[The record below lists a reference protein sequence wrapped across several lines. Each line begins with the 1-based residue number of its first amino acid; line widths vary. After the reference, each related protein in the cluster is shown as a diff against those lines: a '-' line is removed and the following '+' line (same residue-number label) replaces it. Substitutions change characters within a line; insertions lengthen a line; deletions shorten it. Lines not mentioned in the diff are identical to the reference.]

1 MKKLFFS
8 VFLFL
13 FVISRIS
20 IAQFILNS
28 SYNPVVGDSVVE
40 RYIDTTGI
48 AQGEAGANKVWN
60 FQNLTFTGN
69 LSIEYFVLPSS
80 TAYYSLFPNSNL
92 ASIHLFDKAST
103 SMPHYFCIS
112 DTAFAQIGYVYPS
125 NPVMITRFINPFI
138 RNHYPTYFGSQF
150 VSNYYSTTTSG
161 NYTEY
166 VWGTKME
173 ICDGYG
179 TIILPSGIFNKVI
192 RVKTNDDE
200 MDTVKINGVVTN
212 VYHNVSEN
220 YFWFVQ
226 GQKFPVF
233 LISYSTYSNTYSKVV
248 SYCIENE
255 PVGINQ
261 ISTSVPEKYSLYQ
274 NYPNPFNPVTN
285 IKFDISKENF
295 ITIKI
300 YNIKGQLIETLVNQ
314 KLSTGKY
321 SVQWDAVN
329 NSSGLYFYQLSI
341 DYIQYD
347 IKKMMIIK

>member
-20 IAQFILNS
+20 IAQFIINS

-48 AQGEAGANKVWN
+48 AQGEAGTNRVWN

-69 LSIEYFVLPSS
+69 PSIEYFVLPSS

-92 ASIHLFDKAST
+92 ASIHVFDKAST
-103 SMPHYFCIS
+103 SMPHYFRIS
-112 DTAFAQIGYVYPS
+112 DTAFAQLGYVYPS
-125 NPVMITRFINPFI
+125 NPIMITRFINPFI

-150 VSNYYSTTTSG
+150 VSNYSSTTTSG
-161 NYTEY
+161 NYAEY
-166 VWGTKME
+166 IWGTKTE

-179 TIILPSGIFNKVI
+179 TIILPSGTYNNVI

-200 MDTVKINGVVTN
+200 IDTVKINGVVTN
-212 VYHNVSEN
+212 IYHNVSEN
-220 YFWFVQ
+220 YFWYVQ
-226 GQKFPVF
+226 GQKFPIF

-261 ISTSVPEKYSLYQ
+261 ISTTVPDKFILYQ
-274 NYPNPFNPVTN
+274 NFPNPFNPVTN
-285 IKFDISKENF
+285 IKYQISNNSFVILKIFDILGKVVA
-295 ITIKI
+295 
-300 YNIKGQLIETLVNQ
+300 TLVNEKQ
-314 KLSTGKY
+314 TPGTYEVK
-321 SVQWDAVN
+321 WDAMICP
-329 NSSGLYFYQLSI
+329 SGIYFYSLETDNFKQT
-341 DYIQYD
+341 
-347 IKKMMIIK
+347 KKMILIK